1 VIGKLHIL
9 DLALLVLA
17 GLLYWQLRREWID
30 SHARDRALLHSTL
43 AAARVPGLA
52 PLMNVDPVTAAD
64 FADVATKDL
73 FSQDRNPNVIVDPPP
88 PPPQKPQP
96 PFPVA
101 HGVMLW
107 DGVPPT
113 IVLSEKAG
121 GPQKGYHPGDTVGPW
136 KVVSIDNSYADFE
149 WDGKEF
155 RKRLDELIDRT
166 PVAQAT
172 PGAGSV
178 ASVGAA
184 ASSSSPKSGAQT
196 LSNASHSGPGQDVGG
211 GIKTCYADDSSPD
224 GTVVDGMK
232 KVVNATPFGSVC
244 HWEPAK

>member
-1 VIGKLHIL
+1 MRAKLRIL
-9 DLALLVLA
+9 DLALLVAA
-17 GLLYWQLRREWID
+17 GLLCWQLRREWIA
-30 SHARDRALLHSTL
+30 SHVRDLVLLHNTL

-52 PLMNVDPVTAAD
+52 PLMKVDPVTAAD

-73 FSQDRNPNVIVDPPP
+73 FAPDRNPNVIVDPPP
-88 PPPQKPQP
+88 PPPEKPQP

-121 GPQKGYHPGDTVGPW
+121 GPQKGYHPGDSIGPW
-136 KVVSIDNSYADFE
+136 KIVSVDNRYADFE
-149 WDGKEF
+149 WDGKDF
-155 RKRLDELIDRT
+155 KKRLDELIDRT
-166 PVAQAT
+166 PIETSAPAAPASPAAPPKPAT
-172 PGAGSV
+172 QTL
-178 ASVGAA
+178 
-184 ASSSSPKSGAQT
+184 SSSSSQP
-196 LSNASHSGPGQDVGG
+196 GPGQDTGG
-211 GIKTCYADDSSPD
+211 GNKTCLPDDSSPA

-232 KVVNATPFGSVC
+232 KVINTTPFGSVC